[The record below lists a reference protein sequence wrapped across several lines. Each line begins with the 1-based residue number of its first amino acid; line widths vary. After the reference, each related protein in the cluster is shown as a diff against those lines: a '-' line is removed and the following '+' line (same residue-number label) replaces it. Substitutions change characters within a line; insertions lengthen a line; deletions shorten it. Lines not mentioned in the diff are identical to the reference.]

1 MTPLSSSHPTA
12 RYVFGDMAIVYVLDQ
27 RTHMVGLRMWPVA
40 KEAAVVEPR
49 EFLDTL
55 EILVLPPASQPV
67 RAFHGETSLVQL
79 KLAEDDSGAGFGT
92 GRSMRQNPTMEGLR
106 FVQQTVARQDGQTE
120 IRTELRGA
128 RDFTCTHVLSHRPG
142 DEAVRVHTVFTN
154 TGAEPLTLEML
165 ASFTLGHLSPFDA
178 EDSAERLRV
187 HRFRSLW
194 SAEGRHEDR
203 SIEELHLERSWAS
216 HSVVNER
223 FGQVGSMPVRGFFPF
238 VAIEDTREGVYWAAQ
253 LACPGSWQMEI
264 YRRDDKVSLS
274 GGLADREFGHWMKR
288 IAPGESFASP
298 EAYLTTSAD
307 HFDATC
313 QRLTRLQDAPLA
325 DVPSLE
331 NELPIIFNEWCSSW
345 GAPTPAFIAETA
357 SRLASTPCRIFV
369 VDDGWADKPEG
380 AMQFNG
386 DWNVHTGRFPNGLAP
401 VAQDLRNKGFVP
413 GLWFEFEVCT
423 EGTDAFALPDHK
435 LRKDGRL
442 LKVGTRHFWD
452 FTDPWTFKY
461 LTEKVI
467 RRLKDDGFGYLK
479 VDYNDCIGLGCD
491 HPDSLGEGL
500 RQHLAG
506 VQEFFR
512 LLRREM
518 PELIIEVCA
527 SGGHRLE
534 PSMLA
539 LGAQAS
545 FSDAHESQDIP
556 IIAANLHWLML
567 PRQSQIWAVL
577 HPSDSALRLQYS
589 LAACFLGRL
598 CLSGEIRE
606 LSEAQFALVTRNLDF
621 YERVKPIIRDGES
634 RIHRRMN
641 DSYRQPR
648 GWQAVTRTLRPAAR
662 ECLVVVHAFQP
673 AVDNTFEV
681 PLPSGGAWRIAE
693 HLAEGIELQGVLSGT
708 LRGNILAPF
717 SSAVIHLKA
726 S

>member
-1 MTPLSSSHPTA
+1 MTPLSSSHPVA
-12 RYVFGDMAIVYVLDQ
+12 RFTFGDMTVLYVLDP
-27 RTHMVGLRMWPVA
+27 RTHMVGLRMWPIA
-40 KEAAVVEPR
+40 KETAVVEPR

-55 EILVLPPASQPV
+55 EIQVLPAAFKPV
-67 RAFHGETSLVQL
+67 RAYHGETSLVQL
-79 KLAEDDSGAGFGT
+79 KLAEDDSGSGFGT

-106 FVQQTVARQDGQTE
+106 FVQQSVAGQNGVAE

-154 TGAEPLTLEML
+154 PGGAPLPLEML

-178 EDSAERLRV
+178 ADSTERLLV
-187 HRFRSLW
+187 HRFHSLW
-194 SAEGRHEDR
+194 SAEGRHESR
-203 SIEELHLERSWAS
+203 SLENLHLERSWAS

-238 VAIEDTREGVYWAAQ
+238 VALEDTRENVSWAAQ
-253 LACPGSWQMEI
+253 LASPGSWQMEV
-264 YRRDDKVSLS
+264 YRREAKVSLS

-288 IAPGESFASP
+288 IAPGESFPSP
-298 EAYLTTSAD
+298 EAYLTTSTG
-307 HFDATC
+307 HFDACC
-313 QRLTRLQDAPLA
+313 QRLTRLQEAPLA
-325 DVPSLE
+325 DVPAIE

-345 GAPTPAFIAETA
+345 GTPTPSFIAETA
-357 SRLASTPCRIFV
+357 ARLASTPCRIFV

-386 DWNVHTGRFPNGLAP
+386 DWNVHRGRFPNGLAP
-401 VAQDLRNKGFVP
+401 VAQDLCEKGFVP

-423 EGTDAFALPDHK
+423 EGTEAFARPDHK

-452 FTDPWTFKY
+452 FTDPWTFQY

-467 RRLKDDGFGYLK
+467 RRLKEDGFGYIK
-479 VDYNDCIGLGCD
+479 VDYNDSIGLGCD

-512 LLRREM
+512 QLRREI
-518 PELIIEVCA
+518 PDLIIEICS

-545 FSDAHESQDIP
+545 FSDAHETQHRSVLGPNLPSLMPPRHSQ
-556 IIAANLHWLML
+556 L
-567 PRQSQIWAVL
+567 WAVL
-577 HPSDSALRLQYS
+577 HPSDSPLRLQYS
-589 LAACFLGRL
+589 LPACFLGRL

-606 LSEAQFALVTRNLDF
+606 LCEEQFQRMTRNLAL
-621 YERVKPIIRDGES
+621 YERVKSIIRDGES

-641 DSYRQPR
+641 ESYRQPR
-648 GWQAVTRTLRPAAR
+648 GWQAVVRTVRPSGR
-662 ECLVVVHAFQP
+662 ECLVVFHSFLENA
-673 AVDNTFEV
+673 DNTFAI
-681 PLPSGGAWRIAE
+681 PLPPDVAWTIGDQ
-693 HLAEGIELQGVLSGT
+693 LAEGIEIREVEGHI
-708 LRGNILAPF
+708 LRGQIRAPF
-717 SSAVIHLKA
+717 ASAVIHLQA
-726 S
+726 A